1 MSRRMRIIAATA
13 MAAVVLVVVAVAV
26 LVLTRDEAPEAV
38 DLGTAVAQIEAAEA
52 DGDSTDTP
60 SASDSTDDSE
70 DVDTTSSTADDDA
83 PATDTGETPTD
94 GDAAATSTED
104 TDAETAPADQTA
116 DSVGGL
122 AGVWA
127 VQVAEGAVDLQG
139 EPAVSFAGF
148 RVNEVLAGGIG
159 AFTAVGRTPDVS
171 GSIELTGTALVAVTV
186 EVTMS
191 TLKTDNGSRD
201 GQVRRALNTN
211 EFPVAIFTLAEP
223 VELPAGMAEGEAFS
237 AAVQGDLTIKG
248 VTNPAVFDL
257 QAQLVGDTI
266 VAVGSSE
273 VTFADYGVRTPTA
286 PVVVSVEDNG
296 IMEFQLIFT
305 R

>member
-1 MSRRMRIIAATA
+1 MSRRTRIIAATA

-52 DGDSTDTP
+52 TDDSTDTP
-60 SASDSTDDSE
+60 SVAASDDDSTD
-70 DVDTTSSTADDDA
+70 VDNNSNTTDDDA
-83 PATDTGETPTD
+83 PATDTGETPTY

-127 VQVAEGAVDLQG
+127 VQAAEGTVDLLG

-211 EFPVAIFTLAEP
+211 EFPLAIFTLAEP

-273 VTFADYGVRTPTA
+273 VTFADFGVRTPTA